1 MGNIFRIDGPFF
13 RFMGAVA
20 DCFLLSV
27 LWLLFSLPVFT
38 VGASTSALYYSVIK
52 VIREQDGSVFR
63 TFWEA
68 FRQNFKQGAL
78 AILIFVI
85 GGFLVTCVGTAV
97 YRANPS
103 QQTLQSVYLGYL
115 CTVLVA
121 AAWAHYLLSYIA
133 RFENS
138 LVNALKN
145 TLIICMMNL
154 PQSFLIAVTFA
165 AVAAV
170 FVLFLPV
177 SVLGL
182 LFVPGVYVLMT
193 SFLMERIFRKYL
205 PKEETVSSSE
215 SGNAS

>member
-38 VGASTSALYYSVIK
+38 IGASTSALYYCVIK

-68 FRQNFKQGAL
+68 FRQNFKQGTRAVV
-78 AILIFVI
+78 IFVV
-85 GGFLVTCVGTAV
+85 GAFLVTCVGTAV
-97 YRANPS
+97 YRASPS
-103 QQTLQSVYLGYL
+103 QQTLQSIYLAYL

-138 LVNALKN
+138 MKNAVKN
-145 TLIICMMNL
+145 SLIICLMNL
-154 PQSFLIAVTFA
+154 PQTFLIAVTFA
-165 AVAAV
+165 AVVAV

-182 LFVPGVYVLMT
+182 LFLPGVYVLMT
-193 SFLMERIFRKYL
+193 SFLLERIFKKYL
-205 PKEETVSSSE
+205 PKEESK
-215 SGNAS
+215 NCDAP

>member
-38 VGASTSALYYSVIK
+38 IGASTSALYYCVIK
-52 VIREQDGSVFR
+52 VIRQQDGSVFR
-63 TFWEA
+63 TFWDG
-68 FRQNFKQGAL
+68 FRQNFKQSSL
-78 AILIFVI
+78 AVLIFAV

-138 LVNALKN
+138 MKNAIKN
-145 TLIICMMNL
+145 TMIICLMNL

-165 AVAAV
+165 AVVAV

-205 PKEETVSSSE
+205 PKEKP
-215 SGNAS
+215 GNSDTP